1 MTIAA
6 FLAFV
11 GLVIFAAISPGP
23 AVLMS
28 ARTGLTEG
36 FRTGLM
42 LAMGIGAG
50 AVVWASAAMFGLN
63 LLFAAAPAL
72 LWALKIGGGLYLIWM
87 AIHLWRDAKTPLVT
101 DDTRPVPRSALSA
114 FRLGLFTQ
122 LANPKPAVM
131 FSAIFLGTVPQGTPL
146 WVYLALLAV
155 IFTSETLWNTLV
167 ARIFSLDS
175 TRARYISLKTVIDRS
190 FGGLLALLGVKI
202 AAT

>member
-1 MTIAA
+1 MTPAA
-6 FLAFV
+6 FAAFA

-42 LAMGIGAG
+42 LAVGIGAG

-63 LLFAAAPAL
+63 LLFATAPAL
-72 LWALKIGGGLYLIWM
+72 LWTLKLGGAAYLIWM
-87 AIHLWRDAKTPLVT
+87 ALHLWRDAKTPLVAE
-101 DDTRPVPRSALSA
+101 DARPVPRSALSA

-131 FSAIFLGTVPQGTPL
+131 FSAIFLGTVPRGTPL
-146 WVYLALLAV
+146 WVYLALLAI
-155 IFTSETLWNTLV
+155 IFAAETLWNTLV
-167 ARIFSLDS
+167 ARIFAADR

>member
-1 MTIAA
+1 MI
-6 FLAFV
+6 FV
-11 GLVIFAAISPGP
+11 GLVVFAAVSPGP

-36 FRTGLM
+36 MRTGFM
-42 LAMGIGAG
+42 LAVGIGAG

-72 LWALKIGGGLYLIWM
+72 LWALKIGGAGYLVWM
-87 AIHLWRDAKTPLVT
+87 GWKLWRHASDPFETS
-101 DDTRPVPRSALSA
+101 DSRPVPRSAGSA

-146 WVYLALLAV
+146 WTYAALLAV
-155 IFTSETLWNTLV
+155 IFLAETLWNSLV
-167 ARIFSLDS
+167 ARIFSLDR
-175 TRARYISLKTVIDRS
+175 TRAGYISLKTVIDRC
-190 FGGLLALLGVKI
+190 FGGLLAVLGIKI